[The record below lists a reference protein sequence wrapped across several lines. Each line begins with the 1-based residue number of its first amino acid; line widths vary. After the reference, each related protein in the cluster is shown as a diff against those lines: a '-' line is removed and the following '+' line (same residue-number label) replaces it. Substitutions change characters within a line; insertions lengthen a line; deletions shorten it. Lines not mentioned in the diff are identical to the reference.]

1 MMTQRQGRTRL
12 RISDQDALL
21 KWCRSNGFFLTP
33 RDTTPCLA
41 FDINRQ
47 KDAEDQDAGAEYMLE
62 VTEQAFA
69 ITDAQN
75 EIVAQGAELRDVL
88 KQLSAQLAAAHS
100 AAS

>member
-33 RDTTPCLA
+33 RDANPYLA

-47 KDAEDQDAGAEYMLE
+47 KNAEDQDAEAEYVLE
-62 VTEQAFA
+62 VTDQAFA
-69 ITDAQN
+69 IYDAQN
-75 EIVAQGAELRDVL
+75 ENIAQGAELRDVL
-88 KQLSAQLAAAHS
+88 KQVSALLAAAHS